1 MGWMLETN
9 DPHVF
14 KIWLEKQSWDD
25 LNHAKHTHSP
35 RAHTRS
41 LFIPLFFP
49 PHLAGLCAI
58 NSWNWAF
65 ANSFIQ
71 SVVER
76 QNAHGL
82 WCTPLTGRC
91 WKWWMVAKTTLS
103 ADPAPKSPSL
113 CFQSKLC
120 PNLTSFLLIPS
131 LAPHFWLKTLFPL
144 SLLETPT
151 GGNVEESISA
161 CGGSIHLRHATP
173 LWKWRSSLGQR

>member
-1 MGWMLETN
+1 MISIMLN
-9 DPHVF
+9 AHV
-14 KIWLEKQSWDD
+14 
-25 LNHAKHTHSP
+25 HHTH
-35 RAHTRS
+35 TGS
-41 LFIPLFFP
+41 LFNSLFFS

-71 SVVER
+71 SLVER

-82 WCTPLTGRC
+82 WCAPLTGRY

-103 ADPAPKSPSL
+103 ADPTPQSTSL

-120 PNLTSFLLIPS
+120 PNLTSFLLILS
-131 LAPHFWLKTLFPL
+131 LAPHFWLKTLFPQ

-151 GGNVEESISA
+151 GGNAKESIPASS
-161 CGGSIHLRHATP
+161 GSIHLRHASA
-173 LWKWRSSLGQR
+173 LWKWCWSLGQR